1 MALTALVVDDSR
13 VSRMIISA
21 MIQDLR
27 PGAWSVE
34 EAADGAEAIAKAD
47 ACKPD
52 LVTLDINMPVMNGFD
67 AAVEI
72 RARHPFATLVI
83 FSANVQASS
92 KARAEE
98 LGIRFIAKPITEA
111 VVRQALEA
119 WEAEHG

>member
-1 MALTALVVDDSR
+1 MMFAGGLVMLLSLVASYALALRLATLLALV
-13 VSRMIISA
+13 
-21 MIQDLR
+21 
-27 PGAWSVE
+27 
-34 EAADGAEAIAKAD
+34 
-47 ACKPD
+47 
-52 LVTLDINMPVMNGFD
+52 F
-67 AAVEI
+67 
-72 RARHPFATLVI
+72 TLVI